1 MHFMYYQK
9 KGMMMYGTAD
19 LDQND
24 IKLLIKN
31 SQIDKNRNGRYKLKQ
46 DIYGGKWSAK
56 KTKTYGTKCN
66 E

>member
-1 MHFMYYQK
+1 MYE
-9 KGMMMYGTAD
+9 TAD

-31 SQIDKNRNGRYKLKQ
+31 SQIDKNRTGRYKLKQ
-46 DIYGGKWSAK
+46 DIYGEKWSAK

>member
-1 MHFMYYQK
+1 MYYQK

-46 DIYGGKWSAK
+46 DIYSEKWSAK